1 MAKVKKAAV
10 QYVDT
15 SLVFAAAA
23 AAHRINGGQ
32 YIKFNYPEAIDPNAE
47 PSATNREIVETL
59 VADPSGI
66 TDADRECG
74 EQIRTHFRGLT
85 FKLLGGKVLNE
96 YEQKSLQLASSES
109 MNLRDVGVVASLP
122 SSWARAMKR
131 QTVEDRLGDC
141 RPEYAGPLGSKVRL
155 DGEVVRCVYSA
166 NWGIHYITVITADGL
181 AVFFGIRGPL
191 EVGSC
196 ITIEGK
202 IKAHRD
208 SFQTQLNYTKVI

>member
-1 MAKVKKAAV
+1 MAKSKKVEV
-10 QYVDT
+10 QFIDT
-15 SLVFAAAA
+15 GLVFAAAA

-32 YIKFNYPEAIDPNAE
+32 YIKFNTQCPDAE
-47 PSATNREIVETL
+47 PAATNREIVDTL
-59 VADPSGI
+59 IAEPAGI
-66 TDADRECG
+66 TDEDRECG

-109 MNLRDVGVVASLP
+109 MNPRDAGVVASLP

-166 NWGIHYITVITADGL
+166 NWGTHYATLITADGL

-191 EVGSC
+191 EVGSR
-196 ITIEGK
+196 ITVEGK
-202 IKAHRD
+202 VKAHRPG
-208 SFQTQLNYTKVI
+208 FQTKLNYTKVV

>member
-1 MAKVKKAAV
+1 MSKVKKAAV
-10 QYVDT
+10 QTVDT

-32 YIKFNYPEAIDPNAE
+32 YIKFNTQGTGAE
-47 PSATNREIVETL
+47 PSATNREILDSLIAEP
-59 VADPSGI
+59 AGI
-66 TDADRECG
+66 TDEDRECG

-109 MNLRDVGVVASLP
+109 MNPRDSGVVASLP

-131 QTVEDRLGDC
+131 QSVEDRLADC
-141 RPEYAGPLGSKVRL
+141 LPEYAGPLGSKVRL
-155 DGEVVRCVYSA
+155 EGEVVRCVYSA
-166 NWGIHYITVITADGL
+166 NWGTHYATLITADGL

-191 EVGSC
+191 EVGSR
-196 ITIEGK
+196 ITVEGK
-202 IKAHRD
+202 VKAHRPG
-208 SFQTQLNYTKVI
+208 FQTQLNYVKII